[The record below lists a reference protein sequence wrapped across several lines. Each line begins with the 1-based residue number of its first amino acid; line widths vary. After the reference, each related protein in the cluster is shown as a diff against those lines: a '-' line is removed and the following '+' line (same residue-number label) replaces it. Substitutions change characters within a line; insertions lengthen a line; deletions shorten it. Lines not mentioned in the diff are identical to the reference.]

1 METRLLGIS
10 FVTSTTVINPTAQS
24 STTTTSFQVS
34 NVTILAILG
43 AFVAYSTGQ
52 LDHLG
57 SFLGNLL
64 RIESS
69 DRKDEE
75 LADQQYQFLIVLS
88 NRSCKAINLDA
99 GIKQLQNLAWSNGG
113 GVMLPTPTIQLLD
126 TLNQEQL
133 VTLLNYRMKLP
144 NCDYLTKSTLWALS
158 QQYTDAPLSSLLKT
172 LRATDVGDKT
182 GGSSDNQE
190 TAWAKGLFNR
200 LTTGGPNG
208 SMGGKIAV
216 NFMSTVPVS
225 AQAVFDFSKASQFAD
240 PPTQN
245 PFVKILKEAVTSA
258 AQSAAQGL
266 ADYLKTLKPSAADTS
281 DRQTATVVKGI
292 RDTMPSTGRTVAQLA
307 VFNALGN
314 PDMASLDRDQ
324 QLRVAYTVANSTR
337 AAVEAVGN
345 HVADLYQSNGLPTE
359 EELEAIGARGLLD
372 FLKTVGTT
380 VANGVMQMAPVVL
393 NAVVN
398 SATANNALG
407 GALPPSVAA
416 SRVGVHELDTP
427 TKIVLAS
434 RIVNGTPNPQA
445 SVVTDKAVTDLADR
459 QSNLGAQATLDTF
472 TNTTTSPSWRTDD
485 PPQELRNKFRDVAL
499 AVANISPTFSN
510 VTDIGA
516 TNLVTDTSLKHAD
529 ALRSNTLEMGIRS
542 CANMIADH
550 KSAEML
556 YKVHL
561 YRIKNGTEVQ
571 PRGFLD
577 FLKTAVPI
585 AASIAKT
592 AAPALLALL

>member
-1 METRLLGIS
+1 MSNPPQSQELAPMETRLLGIS

-158 QQYTDAPLSSLLKT
+158 QQYTDAVSILLLLIIQISYRCIVQPLSSLLKT

-258 AQSAAQGL
+258 GKFFHR
-266 ADYLKTLKPSAADTS
+266 Y
-281 DRQTATVVKGI
+281 
-292 RDTMPSTGRTVAQLA
+292 STT
-307 VFNALGN
+307 
-314 PDMASLDRDQ
+314 
-324 QLRVAYTVANSTR
+324 Y
-337 AAVEAVGN
+337 
-345 HVADLYQSNGLPTE
+345 
-359 EELEAIGARGLLD
+359 
-372 FLKTVGTT
+372 
-380 VANGVMQMAPVVL
+380 
-393 NAVVN
+393 
-398 SATANNALG
+398 
-407 GALPPSVAA
+407 
-416 SRVGVHELDTP
+416 
-427 TKIVLAS
+427 
-434 RIVNGTPNPQA
+434 
-445 SVVTDKAVTDLADR
+445 
-459 QSNLGAQATLDTF
+459 
-472 TNTTTSPSWRTDD
+472 
-485 PPQELRNKFRDVAL
+485 
-499 AVANISPTFSN
+499 
-510 VTDIGA
+510 
-516 TNLVTDTSLKHAD
+516 
-529 ALRSNTLEMGIRS
+529 
-542 CANMIADH
+542 
-550 KSAEML
+550 
-556 YKVHL
+556 
-561 YRIKNGTEVQ
+561 
-571 PRGFLD
+571 
-577 FLKTAVPI
+577 
-585 AASIAKT
+585 
-592 AAPALLALL
+592 